1 MKGIYKFI
9 LAFCVA
15 AVATGCIG
23 KFEEYNRHP
32 YQPPTVP
39 VNNLLVSMF
48 EIYASPQQNSCQFNN
63 CMWACYSGHI
73 TSPHNWNR
81 GTEIFAYFN
90 PRSDW
95 NQATT
100 NEFFTK
106 IYSSHFI
113 IEQSTG
119 GEGVI
124 YAIAQL
130 TRIHA
135 MQQVATMQG
144 PLPYTQVKAG
154 ETQVPYDDEETA
166 WKAMFSDLDKV
177 IVTLKNAAASGV
189 SEDLAEVDQIYNGD
203 CAKWLKFANTLK
215 LRMAIRISGVDPV
228 YAQTKAEEAVAD
240 GVLTSVSESAYDNTN
255 SGQTNNG
262 YKIVHSWGELRA
274 NACLVSYMNGYNDPR
289 RAAYFSEATVY
300 GANSQYVGVRSGT
313 QTPPAQNYGD
323 YSSFRIATAVP
334 EGGKDAGEN
343 PQPIMYASEA
353 AFLRAEGAL
362 KGWAMG
368 GSVSELY
375 NEGIRLSF
383 EEFKVAG
390 VEAYLA
396 DNTSTPGDHVDPRNS
411 ADNYTNKS
419 EVTIAWDPSASDEV
433 KLEKILTQ
441 KWIANL
447 LNPIEG
453 WADFRR
459 TGYPQ
464 IFPPVMSASQD
475 GCTLERQ
482 MRRLKFPQTEYE
494 GNEANTTAAAA
505 FLNGG
510 VDSHNADLW
519 WAKKSNGQY

>member
-9 LAFCVA
+9 LLVCVA
-15 AVATGCIG
+15 AWATGCIG
-23 KFEEYNRHP
+23 KFEEYNRNP

-39 VNNLLVSMF
+39 VNNLLKSMF
-48 EIYASPQQNSCQFNN
+48 EIYASPQQNDCQFNN

-90 PRSDW
+90 PRDDW
-95 NQATT
+95 NQSTT
-100 NEFFTK
+100 NTFFTK
-106 IYSSHFI
+106 IYSSYFI

-119 GEGVI
+119 GEGII

-135 MQQVATMQG
+135 MQQIATMQG

-154 ETQVPYDDEETA
+154 NTKVAYDDEPTA
-166 WKAMFSDLDKV
+166 WKAMFEDLDAV
-177 IVTLKNAAASGV
+177 IVTLKNAAASGI

-203 CAKWLKFANTLK
+203 CSKWLKFANTLK
-215 LRMAIRISGVDPV
+215 LRMAIRISGADPA

-274 NACLVSYMNGYNDPR
+274 NACLVSYMNGYEDPR
-289 RAAYFSEATVY
+289 RAAYFSEAASY
-300 GANSQYVGVRSGT
+300 LGGGYVGVRSGT
-313 QTPPAQNYGD
+313 STPPAQNYND
-323 YSSFRIATAVP
+323 YSSFRIATAIP
-334 EGGKDAGEN
+334 AGGKDAGEN

-362 KGWAMG
+362 MGWNMG
-368 GSVSELY
+368 GTAKSLY
-375 NEGIRLSF
+375 EEGIRLGF

-390 VEAYLA
+390 ADAYMQN
-396 DNTSTPGDHVDPRNS
+396 NTLTPGDYVDPQHS
-411 ADNYTNKS
+411 VDNYTNRS
-419 EVTIAWDPSASDEV
+419 EITIAWNEGATQAQ
-433 KLEKILTQ
+433 KLEKIITQ

-464 IFPPVMSASQD
+464 IFPPVNNASQD
-475 GCTLERQ
+475 GCTNERQ
-482 MRRLKFPQTEYE
+482 MRRLKFPKNEYDGNQENTE
-494 GNEANTTAAAA
+494 AAAN
-505 FLNGG
+505 FLSGG
-510 VDSHNADLW
+510 DTFNSDLW
-519 WAKKSNGQY
+519 WALKSNGQY